1 MSLCLSV
8 PICLSHLLPHLSL
21 FLRLCCLSLPPSLF
35 VSLLPSLCPSLL
47 ALSFC
52 LSLSFSSV
60 IGSTWYFCF
69 CPVES
74 AAWCTKSP
82 NLEEIWK
89 LSTFFHSLRKTYPPL
104 LLTSLSLFSL
114 SSHLF
119 FSSSLPLSSLL
130 SFSSPYPSL
139 FTCPL
144 FLSLF
149 PFSPPHPPLIHSY
162 SLLPLFLFLPY
173 LIPYSPLFILLSLLS
188 FPDRLNRSLVE
199 GSWFLCHQSCLEEAV
214 PDVRPTP

>member
-149 PFSPPHPPLIHSY
+149 PFSPPHPPLIKLQPS
-162 SLLPLFLFLPY
+162 
-173 LIPYSPLFILLSLLS
+173 SPLSLPPLSHSLLS
-188 FPDRLNRSLVE
+188 SVYLAVSPVFPRQTQQVTSWGFLVPLPSVMFRG
-199 GSWFLCHQSCLEEAV
+199 GSPWC
-214 PDVRPTP
+214 